1 MQENGEDAS
10 LWCCHSSHNFSLGA
24 VYLQEKLRSS
34 QRLSTSSLVSVKL
47 ENEDRVLLED
57 RNSGPPHFRPFD
69 ISLLKPKV
77 EDWDDDTK
85 LDEYRD
91 FGKASI

>member
-1 MQENGEDAS
+1 MPD
-10 LWCCHSSHNFSLGA
+10 WCCQGPHNFFLGA

-34 QRLSTSSLVSVKL
+34 QRLSISSLVSVKL
-47 ENEDRVLLED
+47 EEEDGLLLE
-57 RNSGPPHFRPFD
+57 GPSHVHPLD
-69 ISLLKPKV
+69 ISLSKPKV
-77 EDWDDDTK
+77 EEWDDDTK